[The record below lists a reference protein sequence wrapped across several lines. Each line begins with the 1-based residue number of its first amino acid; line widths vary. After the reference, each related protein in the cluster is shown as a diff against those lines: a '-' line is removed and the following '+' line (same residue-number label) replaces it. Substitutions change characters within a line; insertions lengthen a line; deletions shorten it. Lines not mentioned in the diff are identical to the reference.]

1 MEGFS
6 SMKNYEDVLE
16 RLASSKHNWLVTGVA
31 GFIGSNILEELLS
44 LGQNVIGLD
53 DLSTGREENLIE
65 VKKIVGITKW
75 KNFKFIQASI
85 NSYDDC
91 LEATKDIDF
100 VLHQAA
106 LGSVPRSLAYP
117 QDTHRVNVD
126 GFVNILRSCNVNKVK
141 RLIFASSSSVYGD
154 IEESPKLEENIGN
167 VLSPYALSKR
177 VNEEYADVFHRCFNL
192 EYLGLRY
199 FNVFGPRQDPS
210 GPYAAVIPL
219 WIKSMLRNEQIII
232 NGDGKVSRD
241 FCYVKNVVQANILSS
256 LNDNRKSINQI
267 YNIACQQTCDLNE
280 LIIKIQMSLSSR
292 GIKTRSKILNGPKR
306 KGDIMHSL
314 ASIKK
319 AKDLLSYKPNYNLDE
334 GIEDSIDWYIGEYR
348 S

>member
-1 MEGFS
+1 
-6 SMKNYEDVLE
+6 MKNYEDVLE

-280 LIIKIQMSLSSR
+280 LTIKIQMSLSSR

>member
-1 MEGFS
+1 
-6 SMKNYEDVLE
+6 MKNYEDVLE